1 MAKLLY
7 LLQGEDHYQI
17 KSKTKNI
24 LEKNEID
31 AFSVTSYDAEESDI
45 EAAINDAATIPFMT
59 EKKAVVV
66 RNCSFLSNEQPKLKF
81 EHHIESLKRYIE
93 NPSDTTILIFQ
104 APYQKLDKRKAITKF
119 IVEKCEVIECK
130 PLESQGTRGWI
141 TRQLGKHGISID
153 NNALEELLKRVENN
167 TEVLV
172 NETSKLIL
180 YAEDLGNVD
189 LKMVKKIITKNIE
202 DNVYEITNSLL
213 VNDRQKALE
222 IYHDLVMHSEDPMRI
237 LGILV
242 SKYREILH
250 TQLMIENGYSKQQI
264 GDHFRATPGRTY
276 YIMKNAKSVNK
287 DLVVDY
293 LNALEKIDYKIKTGQ
308 VDKNIALELFI
319 LGHV

>member
-189 LKMVKKIITKNIE
+189 LKWLKK
-202 DNVYEITNSLL
+202 
-213 VNDRQKALE
+213 
-222 IYHDLVMHSEDPMRI
+222 
-237 LGILV
+237 
-242 SKYREILH
+242 
-250 TQLMIENGYSKQQI
+250 
-264 GDHFRATPGRTY
+264 
-276 YIMKNAKSVNK
+276 
-287 DLVVDY
+287 
-293 LNALEKIDYKIKTGQ
+293 
-308 VDKNIALELFI
+308 
-319 LGHV
+319 